1 MASTYYDQLPQFD
14 GSSETF
20 QTSFELVLT
29 PQSYR
34 GYIAV
39 LAVAST
45 HLILLAIILFQLFT
59 GTKISTIGNAWQTLA
74 QIKEPLTELL
84 DLNTLSSDREV
95 DRWMKANADAKVAE
109 GFSEEMRTSSD
120 EDEEHALPSAAL
132 RPDDIVGIWLASSG
146 TCTELVR
153 RR

>member
-1 MASTYYDQLPQFD
+1 M
-14 GSSETF
+14 
-20 QTSFELVLT
+20 
-29 PQSYR
+29 
-34 GYIAV
+34 